1 MAMTRVEANSA
12 APPVAAHGEDA
23 SETGQD
29 RLVRDEDGHLWRVRE
44 VRFADSRPSLIFE
57 SEVSFRRVRA
67 YPPDWRQLGDVEL
80 YALSWRT

>member
-1 MAMTRVEANSA
+1 MAMTRAEGTAANPS
-12 APPVAAHGEDA
+12 VAARGEDA
-23 SETGQD
+23 SETGED

-44 VRFADSRPSLIFE
+44 VRFADARPSLIFE

-67 YPPDWRQLGDVEL
+67 YPPDWRQLGDAEL